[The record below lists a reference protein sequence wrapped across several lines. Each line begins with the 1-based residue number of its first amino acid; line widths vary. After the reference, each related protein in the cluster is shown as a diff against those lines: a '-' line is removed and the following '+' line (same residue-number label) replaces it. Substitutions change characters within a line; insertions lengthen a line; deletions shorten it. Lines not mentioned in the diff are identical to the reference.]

1 MNVKSKHCKFTY
13 HSFFYSKGNVAQCC
27 MQEPLLRKLD
37 WSNVADLTTFSVNN
51 PEFKK
56 VRKQGVFHSACKS
69 CRVYEE
75 NNMPSMRTQNM
86 YYRDEVNTEVN
97 TVVDIRHVDLRLS
110 NKCNLQCKMCY
121 PTDSDQLVK
130 LSRELTSLGISNP
143 LEHQLPDN
151 ASEDISKLLDLVLQL
166 PNLEA
171 IRFAGGEPFIM
182 PEVEQFLYKLVA
194 QGRTNINI
202 EFMTNCTS
210 AKPKVIALLE
220 QFDHVDLMCSIDA
233 VEDTLEYQR
242 YPARWKTIETNFKR
256 MYNSKCNTRI
266 VPCIGLLNYLDLDR
280 FFAWAAQHP
289 KSIVTF
295 NEIQEPSF
303 LNFRLIPSD
312 IRPKTFNPGINV
324 SHNWYNFISN
334 KMHETREPT
343 QDECNKLLAHSRM
356 WDYRCNEK
364 FLDRYPWASYIIEK
378 AKV

>member
-27 MQEPLLRKLD
+27 MQDTLFQQST
-37 WSNVADLTTFSVNN
+37 WADVTDLNTWYRNTD
-51 PEFKK
+51 EFKET
-56 VRKQGVFHSACKS
+56 RHALDAGNEHPS
-69 CRVYEE
+69 CESCWAYEADD
-75 NNMPSMRTQNM
+75 MPSARMQNL
-86 YYRDEVNTEVN
+86 YYTNDTASTE
-97 TVVDIRHVDLRLS
+97 VDIRHVDLRLS
-110 NKCNLQCKMCY
+110 NKCNLQCKMCS
-121 PTDSDQLVK
+121 PNDSDQLVK
-130 LSRELTSLGISNP
+130 LAHELPFDNP
-143 LEHQLPDN
+143 LLKHLPKN
-151 ASEDISKLLDLVLQL
+151 NPEDINKLLELVLQL

-182 PEVEQFLYKLVA
+182 PDVEQFLYKLVA
-194 QGRTNINI
+194 QGRTDINI
-202 EFMTNCTS
+202 EFVTNCTS

-220 QFDHVDLMCSIDA
+220 QFNHVELMCSIDG

-242 YPARWKTIETNFKR
+242 YPARWSTIENNFKR

-280 FFAWAAQHP
+280 FFAWASQYP
-289 KSIVTF
+289 RSLITF

-303 LNFRLIPSD
+303 LDFRLIPAAV
-312 IRPKTFNPGINV
+312 RPKTFTLVNNV
-324 SHNWYNFISN
+324 DDAWTNFVSN
-334 KMHETREPT
+334 TMYQTREPT
-343 QDECNKLLAHSRM
+343 QDECDLLKQYAQV